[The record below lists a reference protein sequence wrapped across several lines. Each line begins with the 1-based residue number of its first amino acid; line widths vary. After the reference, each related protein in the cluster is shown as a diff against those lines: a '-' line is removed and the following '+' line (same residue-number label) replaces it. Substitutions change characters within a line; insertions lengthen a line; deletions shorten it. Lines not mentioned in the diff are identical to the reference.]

1 MPEHAAIAL
10 VGLDWGTT
18 SLRAHAFSPAGEV
31 LDSRERPWGIRQLP
45 PGGFAGALAAIAGD
59 WLGGPASPPA
69 IACGMV
75 GSRDGW
81 REVPYVE
88 CPADVATV
96 ARGLVSVDTPS
107 GPLHLVPGLRQGGDR
122 PDVMRGEETQL
133 AGAVAAGD
141 APADAVFILPGTHA
155 KWVTIEG
162 GRVTR
167 FTTHLTGELF
177 ALLRDHSLLGV
188 PAKGVPGR
196 ALTADGITAGGAA
209 AAGDAFDRGLAT
221 ARASGPAGLS
231 GRLFTTRSLFLTGSL
246 AAADTLDY
254 LSGLLVGEEIRS
266 GLAEHGDHP
275 ATICLVGDA
284 RLCFRYARGLAA
296 FGASAV
302 AILGDTAP
310 AGLWQIAR
318 AARLVSDSD
327 VSQSSDST
335 VSPP

>member
-1 MPEHAAIAL
+1 MPEHTAIAL

-18 SLRAHAFSPAGEV
+18 SLRAHAFSPLGEV
-31 LDSRERPWGIRQLP
+31 RESRERPWGIRQLP
-45 PGGFAGALAAIAGD
+45 PGGFAAALVAIAGD
-59 WLGGPASPPA
+59 WLGGPGSPPA
-69 IACGMV
+69 VACGMV

-88 CPADVATV
+88 CPADVA
-96 ARGLVSVDTPS
+96 ALASGLVAIDTPS
-107 GPLHLVPGLRQGGDR
+107 GPLHLVPGLRLSGDR

-133 AGAVAAGD
+133 AGAAATGD
-141 APADAVFILPGTHA
+141 APAEAVFILPGTHA
-155 KWVTIEG
+155 KWTLVEG

-188 PAKGVPGR
+188 PARGCPAGS
-196 ALTADGITAGGAA
+196 LTADGIMAA
-209 AAGDAFDRGLAT
+209 ASGDAFDRGLAT

-231 GRLFTTRSLFLTGSL
+231 GRLFSVRSLFLAGSL
-246 AAADTLDY
+246 AAADTLEY

-266 GLAEHGDHP
+266 GLAEHGDRP

-284 RLCFRYARGLAA
+284 TLCRRYARGLAA
-296 FGASAV
+296 FGV
-302 AILGDTAP
+302 REVVILGDTAP

-318 AARLVSDSD
+318 AAALVSDSD
-327 VSQSSDST
+327 VSESPDST

>member
-1 MPEHAAIAL
+1 MPEHTAIAL

-18 SLRAHAFSPAGEV
+18 SLRAHAFSPLGEV
-31 LDSRERPWGIRQLP
+31 RESRERPWGIRQLP
-45 PGGFAGALAAIAGD
+45 PGSFAGALVAIAGD

-88 CPADVATV
+88 CPADVA
-96 ARGLVSVDTPS
+96 ALASGLVATDTPS
-107 GPLHLVPGLRQGGDR
+107 GPLHLVPGLRLSGDR

-133 AGAVAAGD
+133 AGAVASGD
-141 APADAVFILPGTHA
+141 APAEAVFILPGTHS
-155 KWVTIEG
+155 KWALVEG

-188 PAKGVPGR
+188 PARGGPAGS
-196 ALTADGITAGGAA
+196 LPADGITAGQPA

-231 GRLFTTRSLFLTGSL
+231 GRLFSVRSLFLAGSL
-246 AAADTLDY
+246 AAADTLEY

-266 GLAEHGDHP
+266 GLAEHGDRP

-284 RLCFRYARGLAA
+284 TLCRRYARGLAA
-296 FGASAV
+296 FGV
-302 AILGDTAP
+302 GKVMILGDTAP

-318 AARLVSDSD
+318 AAGLVSESD
-327 VSQSSDST
+327 VSESSDST
-335 VSPP
+335 VSPL

>member
-45 PGGFAGALAAIAGD
+45 PGGFAAALVAIAGD
-59 WLGGPASPPA
+59 WLGGPGSPPA
-69 IACGMV
+69 VACGMV

-88 CPADVATV
+88 CPADVA
-96 ARGLVSVDTPS
+96 ALASGLVAIDTPS
-107 GPLHLVPGLRQGGDR
+107 GPLHLVPGLRLSGDR

-141 APADAVFILPGTHA
+141 APAEAVFILPGTHS
-155 KWVTIEG
+155 KWALVEG

-188 PAKGVPGR
+188 PARGCP
-196 ALTADGITAGGAA
+196 AADGIMAGQSAA
-209 AAGDAFDRGLAT
+209 SGDAFDRGLAT

-231 GRLFTTRSLFLTGSL
+231 GRLFTARSLYLAGSL
-246 AAADTLDY
+246 AAADTLEY

-266 GLAEHGDHP
+266 GLAEHGDLP
-275 ATICLVGDA
+275 ATIRLVGDA
-284 RLCFRYARGLAA
+284 GLCRRYARGLIA
-296 FGASAV
+296 FGIGEV
-302 AILGDTAP
+302 VILGDTAP

-318 AARLVSDSD
+318 AAGLVPSCD
-327 VSQSSDST
+327 VSGT
-335 VSPP
+335 GASP